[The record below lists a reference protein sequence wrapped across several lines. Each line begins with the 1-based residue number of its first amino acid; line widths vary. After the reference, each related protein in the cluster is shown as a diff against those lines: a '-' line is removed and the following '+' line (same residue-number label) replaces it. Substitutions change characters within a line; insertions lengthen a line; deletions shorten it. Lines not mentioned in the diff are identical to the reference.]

1 MYFYSMGFFKVL
13 MTRQSFISKK
23 IINFT
28 EVKLY
33 INLYKK
39 YLGWQKTNLIL
50 NLHGNRICCDASIYN
65 DYKI

>member
-39 YLGWQKTNLIL
+39 YFGLTKNKFNL
-50 NLHGNRICCDASIYN
+50 NLHGNRICCDAFIYN